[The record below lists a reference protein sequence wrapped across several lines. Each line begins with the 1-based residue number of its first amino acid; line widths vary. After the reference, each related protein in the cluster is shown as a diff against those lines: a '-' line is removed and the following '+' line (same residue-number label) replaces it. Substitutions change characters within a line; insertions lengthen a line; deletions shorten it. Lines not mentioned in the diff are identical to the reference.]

1 MLEVNRRVELAR
13 FLRTYRERLL
23 PQDVGL
29 PSGTR
34 RRTPGLR
41 REELAYLIGVSPTW
55 YTYLE
60 QGRSITVSPQVLES
74 IVRALQ
80 LNTSERTHLFAL
92 ARGEIPAC
100 RTALIY
106 RLSPDVQQILDSSN
120 PYPAYV
126 INPCWD
132 VLAWNEAACRVF
144 VDFATLP
151 IEERNIVHLM
161 FLSPFY
167 QSLLIEWECQA
178 RHLIALFRSSTCYHI
193 GESWLTNM
201 VTTLSERSQE
211 FRQWWEHN
219 QVVGADRY
227 RTLLNHPVA
236 GRLTLQATSLQ
247 VTDTQGLS
255 IQVYFPHPDTDT
267 AERLQKLVQAGPA

>member
-1 MLEVNRRVELAR
+1 MHEVNRRVELAH

-23 PQDVGL
+23 PQDIGL

-41 REELAYLIGVSPTW
+41 REELAYLVGVSPTW

-92 ARGEIPAC
+92 ARREIPVY
-100 RTALIY
+100 RTALIH
-106 RLSPDVQQILDSSN
+106 RLSPDIQQILDSLN

-132 VLAWNEAACRVF
+132 VLAWNEAASRVF
-144 VDFATLP
+144 VDFATLSA
-151 IEERNIVHLM
+151 EERNIVHLM
-161 FLSPFY
+161 FLSTSY
-167 QSLLIEWECQA
+167 RHLLIEWECQA
-178 RHLIALFRSSTCYHI
+178 QHLIALFRSSTCHHI

-211 FRQWWEHN
+211 FHQWWGDK
-219 QVVGADRY
+219 QVVGVDRCSK
-227 RTLLNHPVA
+227 LLNHPVA
-236 GRLTLQATSLQ
+236 GRLTLQGTSLQ
-247 VTDTQGLS
+247 VTHTQGLL

-267 AERLQKLVQAGPA
+267 AEKLEKLIQPKLV